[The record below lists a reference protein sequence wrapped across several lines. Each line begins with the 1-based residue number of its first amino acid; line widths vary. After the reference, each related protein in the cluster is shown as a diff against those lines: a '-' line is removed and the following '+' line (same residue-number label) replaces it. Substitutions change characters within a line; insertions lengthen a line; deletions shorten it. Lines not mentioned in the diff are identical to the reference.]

1 MSRGSIILW
10 SVKLIIERLFQFSR
24 LQYQVR
30 RIAVQCRTEK
40 QRKLCVNQIIPRTI
54 WMHTALGKTHCTGED
69 TDTLYTRHIA
79 LGRTVHTAWFC
90 CNFMH
95 CTKLLCLY
103 RSCQKG
109 YFALAIAF
117 SLLHCVLLYFALC
130 ASALQYILES
140 ILFFNF
146 HWPNLFYKYHSC
158 HTLVELKYWTGPISQ
173 IFHPSFQYDNQ
184 QSCWSK

>member
-1 MSRGSIILW
+1 M
-10 SVKLIIERLFQFSR
+10 IERPFQFSR

-54 WMHTALGKTHCTGED
+54 WLHTTLGKTHCTEED

-79 LGRTVHTAWFC
+79 LGRTHCMVSLQFYALYQTAV
-90 CNFMH
+90 
-95 CTKLLCLY
+95 LC
-103 RSCQKG
+103 RSCPKV
-109 YFALAIAF
+109 YFTLAIAF

-140 ILFFNF
+140 ISFFNF
-146 HWPNLFYKYHSC
+146 H
-158 HTLVELKYWTGPISQ
+158 
-173 IFHPSFQYDNQ
+173 
-184 QSCWSK
+184 